1 MAGQGGEGSQSRVLP
16 DRVRQVLSR
25 VQDMP
30 TVSTVLAD
38 VAEATSD
45 PEVSA
50 RAVAEIIARDQAL
63 TMRLLRIVN
72 SAFYGFRRRIS
83 TVHDAAVIMGTT
95 ALRAAVLG
103 ASVFESLRGSADDD
117 EAYETLRQHSAEAAE
132 ATRALAARYGYREPG
147 EAHVA
152 GLLHD
157 VGKLVIRLQFPEEY
171 AAIVAHQQSS
181 RLPAVVAERKYLGAT
196 HTEIGGWVAEMWQRP
211 ATRRAALLYH
221 HEPGAARE
229 NSLLVALVHLG
240 DVVAHTAAGMAGRA
254 SASPPISASG
264 WAVLSARRSDIQQEE
279 IRAFAE
285 ELIGAWD
292 RVQALAYGLS
302 AAAG

>member
-1 MAGQGGEGSQSRVLP
+1 MAEQGGEGSQPRVLP

-30 TVSTVLAD
+30 TVSTVLSE

-103 ASVFESLRGSADDD
+103 ASVFESLKGSHDD
-117 EAYETLRQHSAEAAE
+117 EAYEALRQHSAETAE
-132 ATRALAARYGYREPG
+132 ATRGLAVRYGYREPG

-171 AAIVAHQQSS
+171 AAIAAYQQSS
-181 RLPAVVAERKYLGAT
+181 HLPAVVAERKYLGAT
-196 HTEIGGWVAEMWQRP
+196 HTEIGGWVAEMWQLP
-211 ATRRAALLYH
+211 AALRDALLCH
-221 HEPGAARE
+221 HEPGAAGE

-240 DVVAHTAAGMAGRA
+240 DVVAHTAAGMAGRP
-254 SASPPISASG
+254 SASPPISSPG

-279 IRAFAE
+279 IHAFAE
-285 ELIGAWD
+285 ELVGVWD